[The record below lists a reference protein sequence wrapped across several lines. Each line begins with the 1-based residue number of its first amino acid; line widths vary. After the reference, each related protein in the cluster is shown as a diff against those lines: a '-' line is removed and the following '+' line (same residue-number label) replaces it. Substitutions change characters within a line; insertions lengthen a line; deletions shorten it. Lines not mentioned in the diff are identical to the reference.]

1 MNIFNR
7 TMSQMLHPPPQ
18 KKNKTKKKK
27 NLTELKDSSHND
39 KIQNL
44 LDVKV

>member
-7 TMSQMLHPPPQ
+7 TMSQMLHPPQ
-18 KKNKTKKKK
+18 KKKTKKK

>member
-7 TMSQMLHPPPQ
+7 TMSQMLHPPP
-18 KKNKTKKKK
+18 KKKIKLKKK
-27 NLTELKDSSHND
+27 NLKELKDSSHND

>member
-7 TMSQMLHPPPQ
+7 TMSQMLHPPPP
-18 KKNKTKKKK
+18 KKKKTKKK